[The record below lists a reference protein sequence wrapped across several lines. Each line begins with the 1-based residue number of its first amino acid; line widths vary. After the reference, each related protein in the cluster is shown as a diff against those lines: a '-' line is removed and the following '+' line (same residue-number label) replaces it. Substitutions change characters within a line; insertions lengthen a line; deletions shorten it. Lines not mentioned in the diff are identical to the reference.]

1 MNTDRI
7 ADGLKPETPET
18 PEIAAELRQAS
29 KQYGGH
35 AGKTGKAGKGTVTAL
50 DRLDFAVRPGEV
62 VALLGPNGAGKTTTV
77 QLLLGLAQPSAGQ
90 ALLFGRDPR
99 DAAARVRVGAM
110 LQVSKV
116 PETLKVREHIELVSS
131 YYPRPLPPAEVI
143 EIAGLAGLE
152 ERPFGKLSGGQK
164 QRVLFALA
172 LCGDPDL
179 LFLDEPTTGLD
190 VESRRG
196 LWSAMRELVRRGRT
210 VLLTTHHLEEA
221 DALASRIVVL
231 DRGRVV
237 AEGTPAEIKARVGGR
252 RIRCVTRIPVEEL
265 LRLPGVITA
274 RRDGAAAE
282 LTASRA
288 EAVVGE
294 LLRRDPDLSGL
305 EVLGAGLEE
314 AFLALTNHP
323 NGEERAA

>member
-1 MNTDRI
+1 MNTDRN
-7 ADGLKPETPET
+7 
-18 PEIAAELRQAS
+18 EIAAELKQAS
-29 KQYGGH
+29 KQYGG
-35 AGKTGKAGKGTVTAL
+35 KGGRAVTAL

-77 QLLLGLAQPSAGQ
+77 QLLLGLARPTAGA

-116 PETLKVREHIELVSS
+116 PETLKVREHVDLVSS
-131 YYPRPLPPAEVI
+131 YYPRPLPISEVI
-143 EIAGLAGLE
+143 ELAGLSGLE

-190 VESRRG
+190 VEARRG

-231 DRGRVV
+231 DRGRQV
-237 AEGTPAEIKARVGGR
+237 ADGTPAEIKARVSGS
-252 RIRCVTRIPVEEL
+252 RIRCATRIPLEEL
-265 LRLPGVITA
+265 LRLPGVVTA
-274 RRDGAAAE
+274 RRDGATAE
-282 LTASRA
+282 LTASRP
-288 EAVVGE
+288 EPVVAE

-314 AFLALTNHP
+314 AFLALTQHSDRNADR
-323 NGEERAA
+323 EERAA

>member
-1 MNTDRI
+1 MNPHRI
-7 ADGLKPETPET
+7 AGTAAAAAVDT
-18 PEIAAELRQAS
+18 AAELRQAS
-29 KQYGGH
+29 KQYGGP
-35 AGKTGKAGKGTVTAL
+35 GSKGTVTAL
-50 DRLDFAVRPGEV
+50 DQLDFAVRPGEV

-77 QLLLGLAQPSAGQ
+77 QLLLGLARPTSGQ
-90 ALLFGRDPR
+90 ALLFGRDPK
-99 DAAARVRVGAM
+99 DAAARMRVGAM

-116 PETLKVREHIELVSS
+116 PETLKVREHIHLISS
-131 YYPRPLPPAEVI
+131 YYPRPLPPGEVI

-152 ERPFGKLSGGQK
+152 ERPYGKLSGGQK

-172 LCGDPDL
+172 VCGDPDL

-190 VESRRG
+190 VEARRG
-196 LWSAMRELVRRGRT
+196 LWSAIRELVRRGRT

-221 DALASRIVVL
+221 DSLASRIVVL
-231 DRGRVV
+231 DRGRVA

-252 RIRCVTRIPVEEL
+252 RIRCATRIPIEDL
-265 LRLPGVITA
+265 LRLPGVVTA
-274 RRDGAAAE
+274 RREGALAD
-282 LTASRA
+282 LSVTRA
-288 EAVVGE
+288 EAAVAE

-323 NGEERAA
+323 NGEEKAA